1 MYQNSN
7 NDEGLY
13 NKTSSET
20 KPKHSEGCSEQ
31 QSTNIDIP
39 SSSNNKGIFYSQ
51 MSPQY
56 QEFHS
61 DILSFTSGIYHYMIT
76 INKIKH

>member
-1 MYQNSN
+1 MSNIHQNSN

-13 NKTSSET
+13 NQVLET
-20 KPKHSEGCSEQ
+20 KPKHPECHFEQ

-39 SSSNNKGIFYSQ
+39 SSSNSKDFFYSQ

-56 QEFHS
+56 QEFYN
-61 DILSFTSGIYHYMIT
+61 DILSFTSGM
-76 INKIKH
+76 